1 MPNTNLTSL
10 CVVETSPESTFMAA
24 SGALKELVSFEEDL
38 VVPRRLKVLGAQTP
52 LERQA
57 QEDSRDAV
65 LPPTIDRESLYR
77 DFQPL
82 VRRLIR
88 QYGDTPELRQDLSG
102 EIYYRFCLLL
112 DAFDPSRGIPLR
124 PYLVRQLTASVYTYA
139 RHGWRRNR
147 REVSL
152 DLSDGAYDKSQSEDP
167 SREWDERLAMG
178 QVLQSLPDAIAR
190 LPKRQRQ
197 VVIWRYYE
205 QRSFDEISELLSIQ
219 LATARSLLRHGL
231 NNLRRQMASNY
242 PNWE

>member
-1 MPNTNLTSL
+1 MPNSNIVSLEGGDAPSGGNILMAAGILTDSKMVEDYVSPKISSRDE
-10 CVVETSPESTFMAA
+10 VVRTSETFMEKARLAVIPA
-24 SGALKELVSFEEDL
+24 S
-38 VVPRRLKVLGAQTP
+38 
-52 LERQA
+52 
-57 QEDSRDAV
+57 
-65 LPPTIDRESLYR
+65 IDRESLFR

-88 QYGDTPELRQDLSG
+88 QYGDTPEMRQDLSG
-102 EIYYRFCLLL
+102 EIYCRFCALL
-112 DAFDPSRGIPLR
+112 DAFDPTRGIPLR

-152 DLSDGAYDKSQSEDP
+152 DLSDGAFDHAYSDDP
-167 SREWDERLAMG
+167 SREWDERLAMD
-178 QVLQSLPDAIAR
+178 QVLQSLPDSIAR

-197 VVIWRYYE
+197 VVVWRYYE
-205 QRSFDEISELLSIQ
+205 QRPFEEIAELLNVQ

-231 NNLRRQMASNY
+231 NNLRRQMASNF

>member
-1 MPNTNLTSL
+1 MPNSNTLSL
-10 CVVETSPESTFMAA
+10 ESIDAPSGDRLMAA
-24 SGALKELVSFEEDL
+24 GLFEDPTRVKGYLSPRIPQHEDA
-38 VVPRRLKVLGAQTP
+38 RRTSETLTEEARL
-52 LERQA
+52 
-57 QEDSRDAV
+57 AV
-65 LPPTIDRESLYR
+65 LPASIDRESLFR

-88 QYGDTPELRQDLSG
+88 QYGDTPEMRQDLSG
-102 EIYYRFCLLL
+102 EIYCRFCALL
-112 DAFDPSRGIPLR
+112 DAYDPTRGIPLR

-152 DLSDGAYDKSQSEDP
+152 DLSDGAFDSSFSEDP
-167 SREWDERLAMG
+167 SREWDERLAMD
-178 QVLQSLPDAIAR
+178 QVLQSLPDTIAR

-197 VVIWRYYE
+197 VVVWRYYE
-205 QRSFDEISELLSIQ
+205 QRSFEEIAELLQVQ